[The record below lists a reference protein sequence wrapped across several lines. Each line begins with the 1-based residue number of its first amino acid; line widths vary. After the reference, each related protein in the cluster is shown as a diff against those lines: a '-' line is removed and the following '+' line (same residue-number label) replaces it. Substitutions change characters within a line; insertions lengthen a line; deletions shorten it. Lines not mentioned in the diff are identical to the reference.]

1 MALWESVWSLLELL
15 DTDGEINMNERFQN
29 ALALNKQSVPPIWM
43 MRQAGRYQK
52 TYRALR
58 EKHSFEQ
65 LCKVPELSALVG
77 FNAVDEFDFDLC
89 ILFSDILF
97 PLEALGMGLSYEPA
111 PNLAWKLDTEKD
123 FKKFTPPEEASPFMS
138 FQAGALKATRE
149 ALPKNKSLIGFVG
162 GYWTLFG
169 YAVEGSHKGS
179 MLETKKRRDLFKTFV
194 SEFIHPLIKE
204 NIKLQLDSGAELVMI
219 FDTALGEVDVSFYKE
234 EIFPFIKELSETFP
248 NQLGYY
254 TKGTTDDYFFDE
266 FYTLPFL
273 GMGWDH
279 RWNLKRVLKEKKY
292 KGFVQG
298 NFDQALLHQSP
309 DDFKKSLTHYLDQFS
324 DLSDEELKGLVLGLG
339 HGVLPKTPENN
350 VKIFVDMSR
359 DFFEKRIK

>member
-1 MALWESVWSLLELL
+1 
-15 DTDGEINMNERFQN
+15 MNERYQK
-29 ALALNKQSVPPIWM
+29 ALSLKKQQIPPIWM

-77 FNAVDEFDFDLC
+77 LNAVKEFDFDLC

-97 PLEALGMGLSYEPA
+97 PLEALGMGLSYDPA
-111 PNLAWKLDTEKD
+111 PNLSWNLNSEAD
-123 FKKFTPPEEASPFMS
+123 FKKFTPIEESSSFMK
-138 FQAGALKATRE
+138 FQSEALKATRE
-149 ALPKNKSLIGFVG
+149 ILPKNKSLIGFVG

-179 MLETKKRRDLFKTFV
+179 MLETKKKRHLFKTFTKD
-194 SEFIHPLIKE
+194 FMHPLIKE
-204 NIKLQLDSGAELVMI
+204 NVKLQLDSGAELVMI

-234 EIFPFIKELSETFP
+234 EVFLFIKELTETFP
-248 NQLGYY
+248 NKLGYY
-254 TKGTTDDYFFDE
+254 TKGTTHDYFFDD
-266 FYTLPFL
+266 FYSLPFL

-279 RWNLKRVLKEKKY
+279 RWDLKRILKEKRY

-298 NFDQALLHQSP
+298 NFDQALLHQNP
-309 DDFKKSLTHYLDQFS
+309 DDFKKNLRDYLNQFS
-324 DLSDEELKGLVLGLG
+324 NLNEDERVGLILGLG
-339 HGVLPKTPENN
+339 HGVLPRTPEDN
-350 VKIFVDMSR
+350 VKMFVEISR
-359 DFFEKRIK
+359 EFFAKKPQ